1 MFPEGNNVA
10 DLDIIHVTVSSVR
23 TGGRINWK
31 RLHFIEERTE
41 AQRVRGRPG
50 PGSDL
55 QTLRKFLWIPLAS
68 CLFHIRAAWAGDEA
82 LEVDPGGLPGRWA

>member
-1 MFPEGNNVA
+1 MSLTSTSMSLSPVSDFP
-10 DLDIIHVTVSSVR
+10 TWR

-68 CLFHIRAAWAGDEA
+68 CLFHIGAAWAGDEA